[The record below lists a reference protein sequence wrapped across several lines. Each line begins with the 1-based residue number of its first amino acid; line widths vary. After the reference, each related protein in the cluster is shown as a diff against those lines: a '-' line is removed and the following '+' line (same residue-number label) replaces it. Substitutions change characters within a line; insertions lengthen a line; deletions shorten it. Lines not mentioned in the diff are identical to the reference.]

1 MEIKKNWP
9 FTNLVGDSIY
19 NTKIEWPK
27 ISIVTPSYNQCKYI
41 EQTILS
47 IINQNYPNL
56 EYIIIDGGSNDG
68 SQEIIK
74 AYDKYI
80 KHWISEPDRGQV
92 DAIQKG
98 VRQCSGDIFNW
109 INSDDLL
116 AEKSLFNI
124 AMAYMNNKNA
134 KVIAG
139 GCTHFN
145 NELNENEITHVK
157 DLTFKGLIS
166 EKSYFQ
172 QPSQWISLSKI
183 KNLDIDIKLHYS
195 FDWGMILNFGLE
207 KSDILYLT
215 DNLSY
220 FREHED
226 AKTSKASLMFQREK
240 LVIVKKYLSET
251 NSISKKIMLS
261 GYIFKLSSYLKI
273 MDQLNKPSKITF
285 KNFLAFG
292 LRYPYLFFVRFYLGH
307 LRKLVIEKKN

>member
-1 MEIKKNWP
+1 MKKNWP
-9 FTNLVGDSIY
+9 FTNVVDDSIY
-19 NTKIEWPK
+19 ESKIQWPK

-74 AYDKYI
+74 AYDKYL

-98 VRQCSGDIFNW
+98 VIQCSGDIFNW

-124 AMAYMNNKNA
+124 AIAYMNNKNA
-134 KVIAG
+134 KVITG

-145 NELNENEITHVK
+145 NELNENETTHVK

-172 QPSQWISLSKI
+172 QPSQWILLSKI
-183 KNLDIDIKLHYS
+183 KNLDMDIKLHYS
-195 FDWGMILNFGLE
+195 FDWGMILNFDLE

-226 AKTSKASLMFQREK
+226 AKTSKASLLFQREK

-261 GYIFKLSSYLKI
+261 VYIFKLSSYLKI
-273 MDQLNKPSKITF
+273 MDQLNKPSEITF
-285 KNFLAFG
+285 KNFLALG
-292 LRYPYLFFVRFYLGH
+292 LRYPHLFFVRFYLGH
-307 LRKLVIEKKN
+307 LRKLAVEKKN